1 MCGKHNVEKGDM
13 KTRNIITAIVAGIG
27 GIIAYQQLGNGS
39 FGLIS
44 ALNVAVM
51 IGVAGIFVGKM
62 IDASNDKSQG
72 FVVKDEMTL
81 TVEGKASKV
90 AFTWG
95 NYVWLALI
103 WYEFAAEN
111 FISAPKFGSP
121 AVMLVGLLVN
131 IGIYFTAYMSYRK

>member
-1 MCGKHNVEKGDM
+1 M

-39 FGLIS
+39 FGLMS
-44 ALNVAVM
+44 ALNVAV
-51 IGVAGIFVGKM
+51 IIAVAGIFVGKM
-62 IDASNDKSQG
+62 IDARNDRNQG

-81 TVEGKASKV
+81 TVEGKAGKV

-95 NYVWLALI
+95 NYVWLALV

-111 FISAPKFGSP
+111 FISTPKFGSP
-121 AVMLVGLLVN
+121 AVLLLGLLVN
-131 IGIYFTAYMSYRK
+131 IGIYYAAYMSYRK

>member
-1 MCGKHNVEKGDM
+1 MQ
-13 KTRNIITAIVAGIG
+13 TRNILTVIVAALG
-27 GIIAYQQLGNGS
+27 GIVAYQQLGNGS
-39 FGLIS
+39 SGVMS
-44 ALNVAVM
+44 ALNVAVI
-51 IGVAGIFVGKM
+51 IGVAGIFVGKI
-62 IDASNDKSQG
+62 IDARNDKSQG

-95 NYVWLALI
+95 NYVWLALV

-121 AVMLVGLLVN
+121 RVMLAGLLVN
-131 IGIYFTAYMSYRK
+131 IGIYYIAYMSYRK